1 MTVVF
6 KTAVIKSM
14 QILTLKDLI
23 SPLSIDEFFQKHWPR
38 NPLFIS
44 ALAGKFQDLLQLKQL
59 QSLENLVEARQEKVR
74 ACLPDF
80 DDEYSSI
87 LIEPKDALKAYR
99 NNMTLVFDGLQNQDS
114 YIAKSLLQIRH
125 DLGLISGPD
134 HDLCRARSIAY
145 ATPAGG
151 GTRMH
156 FDANANFII
165 QISGSKQWT
174 LAPNTSVV
182 DPTERF
188 TVGSY
193 VMPAALEKQCHDKLI
208 DEPPEDSYEVVMTAG
223 CLLYVPRGYWHA
235 TTTYEDSLSL
245 NFTFS
250 QPTWAD
256 VFTKSLQEHLLV
268 SSEWRALADGL
279 ESTDKK
285 RKDEAIQHFEGL
297 VKKIASEMP
306 QISGQ
311 KLLSDSGLIRD

>member
-1 MTVVF
+1 MN
-6 KTAVIKSM
+6 S
-14 QILTLKDLI
+14 LNLKDLI
-23 SPLSIDEFFQKHWPR
+23 APLSVDDFFQKHWPR
-38 NPLFIS
+38 TPLFIP
-44 ALAGKFQDLLQLKQL
+44 AVTNKVQKLFELKQL
-59 QSLENLVEARQEKVR
+59 QSLDNLVEARHEKVR

-87 LIEPKDALKAYR
+87 LIDPKDALKAYR
-99 NNMTLVFDGLQNQDS
+99 NNMTLVFDGMQAQDS
-114 YIAKSLLQIRH
+114 FIGKSLLQIRH
-125 DLGLISGPD
+125 DLGLITGPD

-174 LAPNTSVV
+174 LAPNTSVNY
-182 DPTERF
+182 PTERF

-208 DEPPEDSYEVVMTAG
+208 DEPPEDSIDVEMTAG
-223 CLLYVPRGYWHA
+223 CVLFVPRGYWHS

-256 VFTKSLQEHLLV
+256 VFTKSLQEHLLTL
-268 SSEWRALADGL
+268 SEWRELADGL
-279 ESTDKK
+279 DSSDKK
-285 RKDEAIQHFEGL
+285 RKEQAIAHFEYL
-297 VKKIASEMP
+297 VKKMVSELP
-306 QISGQ
+306 SVSSQ
-311 KLLSDSGLIRD
+311 KLLFESGLIKN

>member
-1 MTVVF
+1 
-6 KTAVIKSM
+6 M
-14 QILTLKDLI
+14 QILSLKDLI
-23 SPLSIDEFFQKHWPR
+23 SPLSVEEFFQKHWPR
-38 NPLFIS
+38 TPLFMS
-44 ALAGKFQDLLQLKQL
+44 AMTDKLHDVFQLKQL
-59 QSLENLVEARQEKVR
+59 QSLENLVDARHDKVR

-87 LIEPKDALKAYR
+87 LIDPKDALKAYR
-99 NNMTLVFDGLQNQDS
+99 NNMTLVFDNMHNQDS
-114 YIAKSLLQIRH
+114 YIAKSLLQIKH

-165 QISGSKQWT
+165 QIQGSKQWT
-174 LAPNTSVV
+174 LAPNRSVI

-193 VMPAALEKQCHDKLI
+193 VMPAALEKQCHDLLI
-208 DEPPEDSYEVVMTAG
+208 DEPPEDSIEIEMTPG
-223 CLLYVPRGYWHA
+223 CVLFVPRGYWHA

-256 VFTKSLQEHLLV
+256 IFTKSLQEHLLT
-268 SSEWRALADGL
+268 SSDWRALADGL
-279 ESTDKK
+279 DSSDKK
-285 RKDEAIQHFEGL
+285 RKEQALQHFDAL
-297 VKKIASEMP
+297 VKKIASDLP
-306 QISGQ
+306 TLSAQ
-311 KLLSDSGLIRD
+311 KLLSDSGLIKD

>member
-1 MTVVF
+1 
-6 KTAVIKSM
+6 M
-14 QILTLKDLI
+14 QILSLKDLI
-23 SPLSIDEFFQKHWPR
+23 SPLSVEEFFQKHWPR
-38 NPLFIS
+38 TPLFIS
-44 ALAGKFQDLLQLKQL
+44 AVTGKLHDVFQLKQL
-59 QSLENLVEARQEKVR
+59 QSLENLVDARFDKVR

-87 LIEPKDALKAYR
+87 LIDPKDALKAYR
-99 NNMTLVFDGLQNQDS
+99 NNMTLVFDSMQHQDT
-114 YIAKSLLQIRH
+114 YIAKSLLQIKH

-165 QISGSKQWT
+165 QIQGSKQWT
-174 LAPNTSVV
+174 LAPNRSVT

-193 VMPAALEKQCHDKLI
+193 VMPAALEKQCHDLLI
-208 DEPPEDSYEVVMTAG
+208 DEPPEDSYEVEMTVG
-223 CLLYVPRGYWHA
+223 SVLFVPRGYWHA
-235 TTTYEDSLSL
+235 TTTHEDSLSL

-256 VFTKSLQEHLLV
+256 LFTKSLQEHLLT

-279 ESTDKK
+279 DGTDKK
-285 RKDEAIQHFEGL
+285 RKEQALLHFDVL
-297 VKKIASEMP
+297 VKRIASELP
-306 QISGQ
+306 GLSGQ
-311 KLLSDSGLIRD
+311 KLLSESGLIKN